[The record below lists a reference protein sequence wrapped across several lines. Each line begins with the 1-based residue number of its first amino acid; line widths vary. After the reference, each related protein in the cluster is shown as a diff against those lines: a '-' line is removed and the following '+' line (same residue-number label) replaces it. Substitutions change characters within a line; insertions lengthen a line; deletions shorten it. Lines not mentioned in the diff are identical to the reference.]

1 MTAPVEGS
9 GIGSGRSLSV
19 GKRRALQ
26 ALSTPEHLLTILA
39 VDHIS
44 ALASVA
50 RPDDPASMTNDVLAS
65 IKVHLVSA
73 LAGETS
79 GVLIDPVLGLSPII
93 QGNVLPGHVGLL
105 VGLEDGDYASLHE
118 APRLFKGWDVAHA
131 AVAGATAI
139 KCSFLYD
146 PFAPSDAVHE
156 FVSDLAADCDHH
168 GLPLFAEP
176 LVPESSSADRRAVVI
191 ETARRIGSL
200 GVDILKLEFPSAAS
214 GSSAE
219 GGWREACLE
228 LTQTSPVPWTLLSG
242 GESFDTYACQL
253 EVACKAGAS
262 GYVAGRTV
270 WNECVAR
277 GSDSDSAA
285 LEEARRRLRHL
296 AEIVVAHGKPWS
308 RWFESLPE
316 VSRPGLDAGKGRI
329 L

>member
-1 MTAPVEGS
+1 MTAPVES
-9 GIGSGRSLSV
+9 GEISLGRSLSV

-26 ALSTPEHLLTILA
+26 ALSTPEHLFTILA

-44 ALASVA
+44 ALSSVA
-50 RPDDPASMTNDVLAS
+50 RPDDPASMTNDDLAS

-79 GVLIDPVLGLSPII
+79 GVLVDPVLGLAPII
-93 QGNVLPGHVGLL
+93 QGDVLPGHVGLL
-105 VGLEDGDYASLHE
+105 VGLEDGDYASLDE

-146 PFAPSDAVHE
+146 PFSPSDAVHQ

-168 GLPLFAEP
+168 GLPLFGEP
-176 LVPESSSADRRAVVI
+176 LVPESSSADRRAVVV

-214 GSSAE
+214 ESSA
-219 GGWREACLE
+219 GGEWREACLE
-228 LTQTSPVPWTLLSG
+228 LTEAIPVPWTLLSG
-242 GESFDTYACQL
+242 GESFDTYASQL

-270 WNECVAR
+270 WKESVAR
-277 GSDSDSAA
+277 GADSDNAA

-308 RWFESLPE
+308 HWFESLPGG
-316 VSRPGLDAGKGRI
+316 SGPGVGAGKGRI